1 MTERPSDPDLD
12 PSSARDDELAA
23 LLRAAWSPG
32 DLDGARNRKLIEL
45 ALEDPMAPPTAEEI
59 VESERLRR
67 ALDGEIDH
75 PDLALARALR
85 AAVHPAD
92 PPAGRVL
99 PAPPAAAAPGA
110 NVVPFQRDRAPR
122 TRRVYA
128 AVGAVAGLA
137 ALAAS
142 ALLFVVPA
150 EKRSAPGATLASA
163 PDLPELSVARSTQE
177 LFTEKFETGETSARV
192 DRIAEV
198 RARELRSNRYALWG
212 VR

>member
-1 MTERPSDPDLD
+1 MNQRPSDPDLD

-32 DLDGARNRKLIEL
+32 DLDAARNRKLIEL
-45 ALEDPMAPPTAEEI
+45 ALEDPMAPPTTEEI

-85 AAVHPAD
+85 AAVYPAD
-92 PPAGRVL
+92 RPAGRVL
-99 PAPPAAAAPGA
+99 PAPPAAEAPSA
-110 NVVPFQRDRAPR
+110 NVVPFQRRS
-122 TRRVYA
+122 RRVYA
-128 AVGAVAGLA
+128 TVGAVAGLA

-142 ALLFVVPA
+142 VLLLVMPA
-150 EKRSAPGATLASA
+150 EKRSAPSATLASS